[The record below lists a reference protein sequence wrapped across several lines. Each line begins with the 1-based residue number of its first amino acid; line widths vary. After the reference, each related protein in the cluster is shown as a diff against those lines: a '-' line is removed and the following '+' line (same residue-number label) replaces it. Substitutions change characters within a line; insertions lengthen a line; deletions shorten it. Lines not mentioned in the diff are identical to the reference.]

1 MMLYTIIIIMPLTIS
16 IVTPVYNGARFIRQ
30 TIESV
35 LSQKGDFHID
45 YIIID
50 DGSTDN
56 SLEII
61 KEYDRLIHGREWPIQ
76 CNGINFRYLTGPN
89 KGQSHAYNTGFNMAK
104 GELMAW
110 MNADDYYLP
119 NTFDYVA
126 KFYEKDPSV
135 DFIYGDCLKVYAN
148 GRPSTIEPRP
158 RPDESLESLRS
169 RGNSFDL
176 CFFTKR
182 IFDKVGPLDESLKYC
197 LDLDFWFRIF
207 SVGKVKYIPHTI
219 AAFRIWDGSKTSTQ
233 QSKFAEERKFIFKK
247 YGGNIIA
254 PKKIYALRKRMSF
267 LNQIQ
272 NKTPRLYSA
281 LKWFFYKVIDMF
293 KYKNREEK

>member
-1 MMLYTIIIIMPLTIS
+1 M
-16 IVTPVYNGARFIRQ
+16 RQ

-35 LSQKGDFHID
+35 LSQAGDFYID

-61 KEYDRLIHGREWPIQ
+61 KEYDKLLQSGVWQTQ

-89 KGQSHAYNTGFNMAK
+89 KGQSRAYNTGFAMAK

-110 MNADDYYLP
+110 MNADDYYFP
-119 NTFDYVA
+119 DVFDHVA
-126 KFYEKDPSV
+126 KFYKKNPSI
-135 DFIYGDCLKVYAN
+135 DFIYGDCLKVYED

-158 RPDESLESLRS
+158 RPDESIESLRA

-197 LDLDFWFRIF
+197 LDLDFWFRVF
-207 SVGKVKYIPHTI
+207 AVGKIKYMPHTI
-219 AAFRIWDGSKTSTQ
+219 AAFRIWPGSKTATQ
-233 QSKFAEERKFIFKK
+233 QSKFAEERKLIFKK
-247 YGGNIIA
+247 YGGNVIP
-254 PKKIYALRKRMSF
+254 PKKIYALRKRMWF
-267 LNQIQ
+267 LNHIQ
-272 NKTPRLYSA
+272 TKTPLLYSV
-281 LKWFFYKVIDMF
+281 LKQAFYRFIDIF
-293 KYKNREEK
+293 KYKNDNKK

>member
-1 MMLYTIIIIMPLTIS
+1 MSLTIS
-16 IVTPVYNGARFIRQ
+16 IVTPVYNGARFIKQ
-30 TIESV
+30 TIESI
-35 LSQKGDFHID
+35 LSQKGDFYID

-61 KEYDRLIHGREWPIQ
+61 KEHDRLIHKGKWSIQ

-89 KGQSHAYNTGFNMAK
+89 KGQSHAYNTGFKMAK

-126 KFYEKDPSV
+126 KFYEKNLSV
-135 DFIYGDCLKVYAN
+135 DFIYGDCLKVYEN

-158 RPDESLESLRS
+158 RPEESLESLKS

-182 IFDKVGPLDESLKYC
+182 IFNRVGPLDESLKYC
-197 LDLDFWFRIF
+197 LDLDFWFRVFAI
-207 SVGKVKYIPHTI
+207 GKIKYIPLTI
-219 AAFRIWDGSKTSTQ
+219 AAFRIWPGSKTATQ
-233 QSKFAEERKFIFKK
+233 QSKFAEERKLIFKK
-247 YGGNIIA
+247 YGGNVIP
-254 PKKIYALRKRMSF
+254 PKKIYALRKRMRF
-267 LNQIQ
+267 LNRIQ
-272 NKTPRLYSA
+272 TGTPRFYSA
-281 LKWFFYKVIDMF
+281 LKRIFYQVVDIF
-293 KYKNREEK
+293 KYKNNSKR

>member
-1 MMLYTIIIIMPLTIS
+1 MKLTIS
-16 IVTPVYNGARFIRQ
+16 IVTPVYNGARFMKQ

-35 LSQKGDFHID
+35 LSQKGNFYID

-61 KEYDRLIHGREWPIQ
+61 KEYDLLLRTGKWPTY
-76 CNGINFRYLTGPN
+76 CKGINLTYRTGPN
-89 KGQSHAYNTGFNMAK
+89 KGQSHAYNTGFTMAK
-104 GELMAW
+104 GEIMAW
-110 MNADDYYLP
+110 MNADDYYLHGV
-119 NTFDYVA
+119 FDHLA

-135 DFIYGDCLKVYAN
+135 DFIYGDCLKIYAN
-148 GRPSTIEPRP
+148 GRPATIEPRP

-197 LDLDFWFRIF
+197 LDLDFWFRVF
-207 SVGKVKYIPHTI
+207 MVGKVKYMPYTI
-219 AAFRIWDGSKTSTQ
+219 AAFRIWEGSKTSTQ
-233 QSKFAEERKFIFKK
+233 QSKFAEERKLIFKK

-254 PKKIYALRKRMSF
+254 PKKIYALRKKIPF
-267 LNQIQ
+267 LDQIK
-272 NKTPRLYSA
+272 NKTPRLYST
-281 LKWFFYKVIDMF
+281 LKRTFYAIIDIF
-293 KYKNREEK
+293 KYKDTNGKR